1 MFWRWNNLENW
12 MRVRSSLRGIIWL
25 FFFVKLSL
33 FWPRPKKMSRA
44 ESPQTEYNGTKL
56 FISFYIT
63 NFESVFW
70 KNTPPVWW
78 ILMILKSVGCSI
90 NYGKRNVQKKVLTFW
105 SFFCFLARPF
115 VSFVSHIA
123 RYAPS
128 STDKSLSLKNQKSTQ
143 PNFYPPCKWT
153 SFRR

>member
-1 MFWRWNNLENW
+1 
-12 MRVRSSLRGIIWL
+12 
-25 FFFVKLSL
+25 
-33 FWPRPKKMSRA
+33 
-44 ESPQTEYNGTKL
+44 
-56 FISFYIT
+56 
-63 NFESVFW
+63 
-70 KNTPPVWW
+70 
-78 ILMILKSVGCSI
+78 MILKSVGCSI

-143 PNFYPPCKWT
+143 PNFYPPVSEHLFGVKIIKRAVHGLLRKWEEGGNG
-153 SFRR
+153 RRGFAVAC